1 MKNNYHWKDAG
12 FKNKIMAAVI
22 HFHLWPFFLWLY
34 ISYLVRKSSP
44 QRQANGSLPSACIMA
59 VCVRNVAASR
69 YIRRHIGQGRGSWKA
84 NLRGGSPP
92 RGSKPVN
99 ERTIASKWL
108 SGRGGI
114 SILKLTGTR
123 GIASCWHGS
132 RPCIR
137 WGRRTH
143 LNDLSD
149 TVAAAGRQVSSLRRC
164 SAKLRWC
171 TQ

>member
-108 SGRGGI
+108 SGRGGDFYFKTYWDWRYR
-114 SILKLTGTR
+114 LLLTWKSTLYQVGSTDPFEWPEWYCR
-123 GIASCWHGS
+123 CCW
-132 RPCIR
+132 
-137 WGRRTH
+137 
-143 LNDLSD
+143 
-149 TVAAAGRQVSSLRRC
+149 
-164 SAKLRWC
+164 
-171 TQ
+171 